1 MKLFGLGDN
10 RAVRLDQEEQRAR
23 AKGQHRSHTDGARCG
38 AVFTPHGPITVGRT
52 MLRWLLLP
60 TAVRASNA
68 WHEDKDC
75 GCHNLNSAWG
85 IRTMFERGYNASLA
99 HRATDLKTLK
109 ERSKQTKS
117 EKKLKQALTY
127 ELWRSLRAYRT
138 QQITTKEDA
147 EAEVIKILKDPHRN
161 ILLVLNNRVYVHR
174 EFYERSKHPGHAV
187 MVREACQLLGCPNV
201 IYVLIGVHGSLRA
214 PSRHRRGS
222 CPSDEV
228 VGGFIFDF
236 EPFRT
241 ASTPPT
247 FRDHAG
253 LRLGNDWWVW
263 L

>member
-1 MKLFGLGDN
+1 M
-10 RAVRLDQEEQRAR
+10 RAR
-23 AKGQHRSHTDGARCG
+23 KGSTAATPRRVVRGSVHAPRTD
-38 AVFTPHGPITVGRT
+38 HNITMGHT

-68 WHEDKDC
+68 WHTDENC

-85 IRTMFERGYNASLA
+85 IRTMFERGYNASLK
-99 HRATDLKTLK
+99 HRATDLKQLK
-109 ERSKQTKS
+109 EKSKQTKS

-127 ELWRSLRAYRT
+127 ELWRSLRAYRS

-201 IYVLIGVHGSLRA
+201 IYVMNQCPWQFEGA
-214 PSRHRRGS
+214 FTPSTRLVSIRRSRG
-222 CPSDEV
+222 
-228 VGGFIFDF
+228 
-236 EPFRT
+236 
-241 ASTPPT
+241 
-247 FRDHAG
+247 
-253 LRLGNDWWVW
+253 
-263 L
+263 

>member
-1 MKLFGLGDN
+1 M
-10 RAVRLDQEEQRAR
+10 RAR
-23 AKGQHRSHTDGARCG
+23 RRPHRSPTDRARHKGQPSRA
-38 AVFTPHGPITVGRT
+38 AT
-52 MLRWLLLP
+52 MLLPWALLP
-60 TAVRASNA
+60 ITAVRASNA
-68 WHEDKDC
+68 WHTDENC

-85 IRTMFERGYNASLA
+85 IRTMFDRGYNASLK

-109 ERSKQTKS
+109 DKSKQTKS

-201 IYVLIGVHGSLRA
+201 IYV
-214 PSRHRRGS
+214 
-222 CPSDEV
+222 
-228 VGGFIFDF
+228 
-236 EPFRT
+236 
-241 ASTPPT
+241 
-247 FRDHAG
+247 
-253 LRLGNDWWVW
+253 
-263 L
+263 

>member
-1 MKLFGLGDN
+1 MLLLG
-10 RAVRLDQEEQRAR
+10 
-23 AKGQHRSHTDGARCG
+23 
-38 AVFTPHGPITVGRT
+38 
-52 MLRWLLLP
+52 WLLLP

-85 IRTMFERGYNASLA
+85 IRTMFDRGYNASLK

-109 ERSKQTKS
+109 EKSKQTKS

-138 QQITTKEDA
+138 QQISTKEDA

-214 PSRHRRGS
+214 PSRHRRDS

-228 VGGFIFDF
+228 VGGFFFDF

-253 LRLGNDWWVW
+253 LRVRDDGRVGLRPADAETSHQQRSRLRAVRRPRTEFLLRGRAWEHHEVGQ
-263 L
+263 

>member
-1 MKLFGLGDN
+1 MLLLG
-10 RAVRLDQEEQRAR
+10 
-23 AKGQHRSHTDGARCG
+23 
-38 AVFTPHGPITVGRT
+38 
-52 MLRWLLLP
+52 WLLP
-60 TAVRASNA
+60 TIVKASNA

-85 IRTMFERGYNASLA
+85 IRTMFERGYNASLK

-109 ERSKQTKS
+109 EKSKQTKS

-138 QQITTKEDA
+138 QQITTKEEA

-201 IYVLIGVHGSLRA
+201 IYVMNQCPWQFEGA
-214 PSRHRRGS
+214 FTPSTRLVSIRRGRGWFLFRNRAVS
-222 CPSDEV
+222 HRVDASDL
-228 VGGFIFDF
+228 
-236 EPFRT
+236 P
-241 ASTPPT
+241 
-247 FRDHAG
+247 
-253 LRLGNDWWVW
+253 
-263 L
+263 